1 MIATDTLTG
10 INSTHTATLPDLDN
24 IYLAAERLQG
34 IATHT
39 PLQENLNLSDRYAAN
54 IYLKREDLQVV
65 RSYKIRGAYNKM
77 TSLPADA
84 LAKGVVC
91 ASAGNHAQGLAYAC
105 RKMAVHGTIF
115 MPTTTPNQKIKQV
128 KLFGKEFVEIILTG
142 DTYDDAFYAATEFV
156 KTHDSTFVHPFDD
169 LLVVE
174 GQGTVGLE
182 IFKDSNVKI
191 DYLLMAI
198 GGGGLA
204 AGVSTVF
211 QQLSPK
217 TKLIGVEPLGS
228 PSMKV
233 SMDEGHVVALDKI
246 DKFVDGAAVKRP
258 GDLTFD
264 ICHRNLDRV
273 LLVPEGKV
281 CTTILKLYDEDAI
294 VAEPAGALTIA
305 ALDLIKDEIRGKNV
319 VCLVSGGN
327 NDITRTEEIKERSLL
342 YEGLKHYFIIRF
354 PQRAGAFRDFLN
366 VLGPTDDI
374 SRFEYI
380 KKTSRE
386 TGPAVIGIE
395 LKHREDFEPLIQ
407 RMHEQSIVYEY
418 LNNQP
423 DLFQFLV

>member
-1 MIATDTLTG
+1 MADTENIAVRP
-10 INSTHTATLPDLDN
+10 SLDH
-24 IYLAAERLQG
+24 IYVAAKRLQG
-34 IATHT
+34 VATHT
-39 PLQENLNLSDRYAAN
+39 PLQENLNLSDRYGAN
-54 IYLKREDLQVV
+54 IFLKREDLQVV

-77 TSLPADA
+77 ASLSPEA
-84 LAKGVVC
+84 LANGVVC

-105 RKMAVHGTIF
+105 RKMAVRGTIF
-115 MPTTTPNQKIKQV
+115 MPTTTPNQKVKQV
-128 KLFGKEFVEIILTG
+128 KLFGKEYVEVVLVG
-142 DTYDDAFYAATEFV
+142 DTYDDAFYAAMEFV
-156 KTHDSTFVHPFDD
+156 QTHDCTFVHPFDD
-169 LLVVE
+169 LQVME

-182 IFKDSNVKI
+182 IFRDSNVQI

-211 QQLSPK
+211 KQLSPR

-233 SMDEGHVVALDKI
+233 SIDEGHVVALDQI

-258 GDLTFD
+258 GDITFEV
-264 ICHRNLDRV
+264 CRKNLDHV
-273 LLVPEGKV
+273 LLIPEGKV
-281 CTTILKLYDEDAI
+281 CTTILQLYNEDAI

-305 ALDLIKDEIRGKNV
+305 ALDFLKDEIKGKNV

-366 VLGPTDDI
+366 VLGPNDDI
-374 SRFEYI
+374 SRFEYV
-380 KKTSRE
+380 KKTNRE
-386 TGPAVIGIE
+386 TGPAVVGIE
-395 LKHREDFEPLIQ
+395 LKNREDFEPLIQ
-407 RMHEQSIVYEY
+407 RMQDQNIVFEY
-418 LNNQP
+418 LNDQP